1 MALSCLILS
10 RDSQEVSVFECILGS
25 LRIEP
30 LLEGDLSLARIR
42 LRKSKIDGMIV
53 DCDLAGAKKF
63 LRDVR
68 PAGEEPGPVLIVSGS
83 EERSRLEET
92 GAEFVAPKPV
102 SLEQAVHT
110 LSGAR
115 NLMLQ
120 GQLHYFRQELNA
132 PISITRTQERLK
144 ASLLNLSQT
153 GVRVRLEQPQT
164 LHGNVGVHFMLP
176 GTQQALDARGEVA
189 WADTKGN
196 VGIRLV
202 SLTEPAKRDLR
213 LWLEQQYFQSSGN

>member
-30 LLEGDLSLARIR
+30 LLEGDLALARIR

-53 DCDLAGAKKF
+53 DCDLAGARKF

-120 GQLHYFRQELNA
+120 GQLHYFRQELNT
-132 PISITRTQERLK
+132 PISITRTQERIK

-153 GVRVRLEQPQT
+153 GVRVRLEQPQA
-164 LHGNVGVHFMLP
+164 LRGNVGVHFMLP
-176 GTQQALDARGEVA
+176 GTQQALDAKGEVA
-189 WADTKGN
+189 WADMSGN
-196 VGIRLV
+196 AGIRLV

-213 LWLEQQYFQSSGN
+213 LWLEQQYFQSGGN